1 MKFTVTKADFEKAI
15 TPVSVIAQSKTAESN
30 LHGIY
35 IEATEG
41 TVMLYCYDI
50 EKGIKTNVDAFV
62 AGEGTIIADS
72 QIVQIVHSM
81 PDGEITFSTDD
92 NYIITLTS
100 GDAVFQIMGRD
111 AKSYPSLPDVRGI
124 KEFALTKKQ
133 VKSIIGKT
141 IFSACKEDANPV
153 LKGSCFDIADN
164 MLTVS
169 AIDGFRCAV
178 RKEKNSVD
186 SPDLNV
192 SFILPGKAQ
201 QSILR
206 IMDDSDDEVKIELC
220 AKHLVMIMDNL
231 FMIFRLIEGD
241 FPKYEKYIPEY
252 NTTADVDRDM
262 LITSLERVAIINDK
276 MKSSAKLSFDNDIL
290 RISCETENGK
300 INDVIPVHME
310 GEPKDI
316 LFNQTFLL
324 EALKCCE
331 NEKVQLRLAENGR
344 ATVITATDEDR
355 NEDSSYI
362 YLIMPV
368 RGR

>member
-1 MKFTVTKADFEKAI
+1 MKFTVNKADFEKAI
-15 TPVSVIAQSKTAESN
+15 TPVSVIAQNKSAESM

-35 IEATEG
+35 IEALEG
-41 TVMLYCYDI
+41 TVILYCYDI
-50 EKGIKTNVDAFV
+50 EKGIRTTVDAFV
-62 AGEGTIIADS
+62 AGNGSIIADS
-72 QIVQIVHSM
+72 QIVQIIHSM

-100 GDAVFQIMGRD
+100 GDAVFQIMGKD
-111 AKSYPSLPDVRGI
+111 SKSYPTMPDVKGNV
-124 KEFALTKKQ
+124 EFALTKKQ
-133 VKSIIGKT
+133 MKNLISKT

-153 LKGSCFDIADN
+153 LKGSFFEISDN

-186 SPDLNV
+186 SPDLNL

-206 IMDDSDDEVKIELC
+206 IMDDSDEEVRIELG
-220 AKHLVMIMDNL
+220 AKHLVMVTDGL
-231 FMIFRLIEGD
+231 FMMFRLIEGD
-241 FPKYEKYIPEY
+241 FPKYVKYIPEY
-252 NTTADVDRDM
+252 NTTAIVSRDL

-276 MKSSAKLSFDNDIL
+276 MKSSAKLNFENDTL

-310 GEPKDI
+310 GEPKEI

-331 NEKVQLRLAENGR
+331 NEKVELRLAENGR
-344 ATVITATDEDR
+344 ATVITATPEDKT
-355 NEDSSYI
+355 EDSSYI

>member
-1 MKFTVTKADFEKAI
+1 MKFTVNKSDFEKAI
-15 TPVSVIAQSKTAESN
+15 TPVSIIAQSKTAESA

-41 TVMLYCYDI
+41 TVILYCYDI
-50 EKGIKTNVDAFV
+50 EKGIRTTVDAFV
-62 AGEGTIIADS
+62 AGNGSIIADA
-72 QIVQIVHSM
+72 QIVQIIHSM

-100 GDAVFQIMGRD
+100 GEAVFQIMGKD
-111 AKSYPSLPDVRGI
+111 SKSYPTMPEVKGHT
-124 KEFALTKKQ
+124 EFALTKKQ
-133 VKSIIGKT
+133 MKNIIGKT

-153 LKGSCFDIADN
+153 LKGSFFEISNN

-186 SPDLNV
+186 SPDLSL

-206 IMDDSDDEVKIELC
+206 IMDDSDEQVRLELG
-220 AKHLVMIMDNL
+220 AKHLVIVMDGL
-231 FMIFRLIEGD
+231 LMIFRLIDGD

-252 NTTADVDRDM
+252 NTTAVINRDR

-276 MKSSAKLSFDNDIL
+276 MKSSARLCFENDTL
-290 RISCETENGK
+290 RLSCETENGK
-300 INDVIPVHME
+300 INDVISVRME
-310 GEPKDI
+310 GEPKEI

-324 EALKCCE
+324 EALRCCE
-331 NEKVQLRLAENGR
+331 NENVELRLAENGR
-344 ATVITATDEDR
+344 GTVITSTKEDYTD
-355 NEDSSYI
+355 DSSYI